1 MKNNI
6 CGASDI
12 FKGIIETEG
21 GYVNHP
27 DDKGGPTC
35 WGITETSARAHGY
48 NGDMRSLMKAQAMDI
63 YLADYWAGPRFDE
76 VAGISEALAVELC
89 DTGVNVGPALSTVI
103 FQRWLTAFNDQG
115 KLYPDLLPD
124 GAIGPRTINA
134 LKAFLAKR
142 GSEGEM
148 VLLRALNCSQGQ
160 HYLDITEKRE
170 QNESFLYGWMLQRVQ
185 V

>member
-1 MKNNI
+1 MD
-6 CGASDI
+6 DI
-12 FKGIIETEG
+12 FNRIVSRILGVEG
-21 GYVNHP
+21 LYVNHP
-27 DDKGGPTC
+27 DDKGGPTK
-35 WGITETSARAHGY
+35 WGITQETARAHGY
-48 NGDMRSLMKAQAMDI
+48 NGDMRDLTRDQALSILKD
-63 YLADYWAGPRFDE
+63 DYWIGPRFDL
-76 VAGISEALAVELC
+76 VSSISPMLAEELC
-89 DTGVNVGPALSTVI
+89 DTGVNMGPSVPAKW